1 MERLELSE
9 RCFVKDEIIISKGL
23 KGLKT
28 AERWGEMLGVW
39 PGCGALVRLFT

>member
-1 MERLELSE
+1 MNVERLDLSE
-9 RCFVKDEIIISKGL
+9 RCFVKDEIIILKGP

-39 PGCGALVRLFT
+39 LGCGA